1 MSDMNT
7 QQDLPVC
14 GESHQHVKD
23 FEAMKED
30 MPADDAFIEV
40 ATISG
45 QLSDSTRLKI
55 LFLLCH
61 NSVCVCN
68 IADAMGISAPA
79 VSHHLRS
86 LKLLGLLDFKRV
98 GKEVYYTLADNEDS
112 RLVHKM
118 IDDMFGRSCM
128 IDGK

>member
-1 MSDMNT
+1 MSEMNS
-7 QQDLPVC
+7 QDLPVC
-14 GESHQHVKD
+14 GESHQHVSD
-23 FEAMKED
+23 FEAMKAD
-30 MPADDAFIEV
+30 MPSDDAFIEV
-40 ATISG
+40 ATIFG

-61 NSVCVCN
+61 HSVCVCN

>member
-1 MSDMNT
+1 MSDRNT

-40 ATISG
+40 ATIFG

-86 LKLLGLLDFKRV
+86 LKLLGLLDFKRI

>member
-1 MSDMNT
+1 MPNKT
-7 QQDLPVC
+7 IHTDLPIC
-14 GESHQHVKD
+14 EENHQHD
-23 FEAMKED
+23 SNYLSMLND
-30 MPADDAFIEV
+30 MPSDDAFIES
-40 ATISG
+40 AMIFS

-68 IADAMGISAPA
+68 IADAIGISAPA

-98 GKEVYYTLADNEDS
+98 GKEVYYTLANSEDG
-112 RLVHKM
+112 RLIHQM
-118 IDDMFGRSCM
+118 IDDMFGRSCL
-128 IDGK
+128 INER